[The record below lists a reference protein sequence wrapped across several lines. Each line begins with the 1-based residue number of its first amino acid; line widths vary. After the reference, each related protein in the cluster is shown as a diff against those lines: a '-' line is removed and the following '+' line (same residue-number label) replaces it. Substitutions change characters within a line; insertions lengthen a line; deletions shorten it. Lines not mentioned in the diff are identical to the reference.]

1 MNKIFAMGLVVFTAT
16 SLFSSCADDR
26 ESNPTLVQPK
36 EFRLNT
42 PISANQLLDLR
53 SSRQI
58 NLVWSHPDATDKG
71 APLAGAGFYA
81 VQVSKTGKFT
91 TSVAQADADK
101 TGMAVADYI
110 EFDQKFSETSVSIDA
125 KVFDRALNVLYS
137 WGEEERVPA
146 NVELTVRVNAHFAGA
161 NTPVEDGSVS
171 IASNTVKMTVAPYYL
186 EDAPIALNYIVGD
199 DVAGSWSDNVADAG
213 KSLLPFFPIPNTT
226 YERTTGLGKVDYT
239 GYFPEGA
246 KFKVFSPKYTPN
258 GMNFDWNYAYIAEH
272 GSKGAAYYRNGSDDG
287 GANITAPSAGY
298 YTIVIDNVKHTFTM
312 SEASKDIDTSDKGS
326 IGIVGDFNGWNN
338 DLVMNLA
345 SKPEV
350 AKNAKHHVWSA
361 DLKLEA
367 PSQVKFRA
375 NKESKLVW
383 GSSTVLPYGVATKD
397 GTGIKLKKGEY
408 RVYFN
413 DLTGQY
419 NFILKEV
426 KK

>member
-26 ESNPTLVQPK
+26 ESNPTLVQPT

-42 PISANQLLDLR
+42 PVSANQLLDLR
-53 SSRQI
+53 SSKQL
-58 NLVWSHPDATDKG
+58 NFVWSHPNATDKG

-81 VQVSKTGKFT
+81 VQVSKNGNFN
-91 TSVAQADADK
+91 TSVAQADADQ
-101 TGMAVADYI
+101 TGKAVADYI
-110 EFDQKFSETSVSIDA
+110 EIDQKFSATSVSLDA
-125 KVFDRALNVLYS
+125 EVFDRALNVLYS
-137 WGEEERVPA
+137 WGEEEKVPA
-146 NVELTVRVNAHFAGA
+146 KVELTVRVNARFAGA
-161 NTPVEDGSVS
+161 NTPVEDGSVG

-186 EDAPIALNYIVGD
+186 EDAPIALNYIVGN
-199 DVAGSWSDNVADAG
+199 DVAGSWSNNVADAG
-213 KSLLPFFPIPNTT
+213 KGLLPFFPIPNAT
-226 YERTTGLGKVDYT
+226 YERTSGLGKVDYT

-246 KFKVFSPKYTPN
+246 EFKVFSPKYSPD
-258 GMNFDWNYAYIAEH
+258 GLNFDWNYAYIADK
-272 GSKGAAYYRNGSDDG
+272 GSKGAAYYRNGG
-287 GANITAPSAGY
+287 GDADNISAPKAGY
-298 YTIVIDNVKHTFTM
+298 YTIVIDNVTHSFTM
-312 SEASKDIDTSDKGS
+312 SEASKDIDKSDKGG

-350 AKNAKHHVWSA
+350 AKNSKHHVWRA

-367 PSQVKFRA
+367 PSQVKFRSQ
-375 NKESKLVW
+375 KDTKLVW

-397 GTGIKLKKGEY
+397 GAGIKLKKGEY

>member
-26 ESNPTLVQPK
+26 ESNPTLVQPT

-53 SSRQI
+53 SSKQL
-58 NLVWSHPDATDKG
+58 NFVWSHPNATDKG

-101 TGMAVADYI
+101 TGKAVADYI
-110 EFDQKFSETSVSIDA
+110 EFDQKFSETSVSLDA

-137 WGEEERVPA
+137 WGEEENVPA
-146 NVELTVRVNAHFAGA
+146 KVELTIRVNARFAGA
-161 NTPVEDGSVS
+161 NAPVEDGSVS
-171 IASNTVKMTVAPYYL
+171 IASNTVKMTVTPYYL
-186 EDAPIALNYIVGD
+186 EDAPIALNYIVGN

-213 KSLLPFFPIPNTT
+213 KGLLPFFPIPNTT

-246 KFKVFSPKYTPN
+246 EFKVFSPKYTPN

-272 GSKGAAYYRNGSDDG
+272 GSKGAAYYRNGG
-287 GANITAPSAGY
+287 GDADNISAPKAGY
-298 YTIVIDNVKHTFTM
+298 YTIVIDNVTHSFTM
-312 SEASKDIDTSDKGS
+312 SEASNDIDTSDKGS

-361 DLKLEA
+361 DLKLDA

-397 GTGIKLKKGEY
+397 GGGIKLKKGEY